1 MALYFDA
8 DGLTADI
15 ARIFVGAG
23 LDPVSADTVAESLVE
38 ADRMGLPSHGI
49 MLADMYVRRLKGGS
63 VTLAREPVIVSDTGV
78 ATVLDGRHG
87 FGVMT
92 GDIAMKIAVDKAK
105 ASGAGIVAV
114 RHAFHFG
121 AARRFALQAAA
132 RDCIGIAM
140 CNTRP
145 LMPAPGGAERV
156 VGNNPLAIAMP
167 SSDGIPFVL
176 DMATSEAAMG
186 KIRMAAGNGTQIP
199 DTWAVRADG
208 SPTTDPREAIEG
220 MLLPTA
226 GPKGFGLA
234 LMIDLFCGVLSGGA
248 YGHAVRPLYGDVAQ
262 HYDCSLFFMAID
274 TGHFLDPEKARAEVD
289 ATAARVRS
297 GARAPG
303 VAALYTPG
311 EPEWRK
317 REAAGDRVPVDES
330 VARMLAG
337 LAADLGIELAVI
349 GRAPATPDAS

>member
-1 MALYFDA
+1 MALELEA
-8 DGLTADI
+8 DGLADDM
-15 ARIFVGAG
+15 ARIFVAAG
-23 LDPVSADTVAESLVE
+23 LDEASARTVSLSLIE

-63 VTLAREPVIVSDTGV
+63 VSVARAPDVVSDFGA

-87 FGVMT
+87 FGVLT
-92 GDIAMKIAVDKAK
+92 GDIAMKIAVEKAK
-105 ASGAGIVAV
+105 KLGVGIVTV

-121 AARRFALQAAA
+121 AARRFALQAAEQ
-132 RDCIGIAM
+132 DCVGFAM

-156 VGNNPLAIAMP
+156 VGNNPIAIAMP
-167 SSDGIPFVL
+167 SSDGTPFVL

-186 KIRMAAGNGTQIP
+186 KIRMAAGNGTAIP
-199 DTWAVRADG
+199 ETWAVKADG
-208 SPTTDPREAIEG
+208 SPTTDPKEAIEG

-234 LMIDLFCGVLSGGA
+234 LVIDLLCGVLSGGA
-248 YGHAVRPLYGDVAQ
+248 FGHAVRPLYGDVSEP
-262 HYDCSLFFMAID
+262 YDCSLFFMAID
-274 TGHFLDPEKARAEVD
+274 TGHFVDPAKARAQVD
-289 ATAARVRS
+289 ATAARVRG

-303 VAALYTPG
+303 VSALYTPG
-311 EPEWRK
+311 EPEWRR
-317 REAAGDRVPVDES
+317 REQSGDRVPVDPA

-337 LAADLGIELAVI
+337 LAAGLDVELRVI
-349 GRAPATPDAS
+349 PALVK